1 MDGKISRSYMENLTP
16 KQSTL
21 QNDITWLEAIIDVG
35 LALYFKNET
44 PFTSIKQV
52 ELPNIVKDDTSGY
65 AQIVRKYPLTFE
77 ERLILIVALARYIK
91 PQILDLFLLKNKNID
106 AEFSEFGGVKNEKGH
121 GFIPTLETV
130 CFLLGGADNI
140 NVRMEFMRIL
150 YEHNLVYR
158 EGILIAEKHPVELNE
173 PLQLSE
179 ESLSMIITNRKF
191 VPKYNSKF
199 PATEITTKME
209 WNDLILESS
218 IKNQLLEVKEWLK
231 HSNLILNHWK
241 LDKTLK
247 PGYRVLFY
255 GPPGT
260 GKTLAATLLGK
271 SINTPVFRVDLSA
284 IVSKYI
290 GETEKNLGQLFDIAA
305 SKGWILFFDEADALF
320 SKRTDTNSS
329 NDRHA
334 NQEVAYLLQRIE
346 SFDGLVV
353 LATNLQTNIDEAFL
367 RRFQNTI
374 NFTKPKYKERKILW
388 ENMLGNTFEIEEG
401 IAVLDTIAEKY
412 ELSGGEMINVV
423 RYCAVKAASSGEK
436 KISYTNIMT
445 GIKREYLKSSKTF
458 N

>member
-1 MDGKISRSYMENLTP
+1 MENVNSKLA
-16 KQSTL
+16 TL
-21 QNDITWLEAIIDVG
+21 QNDITWLESIIDVG

-44 PFTSIKQV
+44 QYTSIKELTMPVIV
-52 ELPNIVKDDTSGY
+52 EDDTSGY
-65 AQIVRKYPLTFE
+65 AQILQKNSFTFE
-77 ERLILIVALARYIK
+77 ERLILITTLARYIK
-91 PQILDLFLLKNKNID
+91 PQILDLFLLKNKSID
-106 AEFSEFGGVKNEKGH
+106 AEFSEFGGVKSEGSR

-130 CFLLGGADNI
+130 CFLLGGADDI
-140 NVRMEFMRIL
+140 TTRMDFMHLL
-150 YEHNLVYR
+150 YAHNKLYR
-158 EGILIAEKHPVELNE
+158 EGILTAQKHPVELRE

-179 ESLSMIITNRKF
+179 EFLSLFITNKKF
-191 VPKYNSKF
+191 IPTYNSKF

-209 WNDLILESS
+209 WKDLVLESS
-218 IKNQLLEVKEWLK
+218 IKNQLLEVREWLK
-231 HSNLILNHWK
+231 HSHLILNDWQ

-271 SINTPVFRVDLSA
+271 SIQTPVFRVDLSA

-290 GETEKNLGQLFDIAA
+290 GETEKNLGQLFDKAT

-320 SKRTDTNSS
+320 SKRTDTNTS

-374 NFTKPKYKERKILW
+374 NFTKPKYKERKVLL
-388 ENMLGNTFEIEEG
+388 ENMFATTFEIEEG

-412 ELSGGEMINVV
+412 ELSGGEMINVL
-423 RYCAVKAASSGEK
+423 RYCAIKAANSGEK
-436 KISYTNIMT
+436 KINYANIMT
-445 GIKREYLKSSKTF
+445 GIKREYQKSNKTF